1 MPASKPAYTSAG
13 TPTYSRAGIEH
24 VENEVSAS
32 LLKLRLY
39 VENTYTV
46 GMVVLVHRG
55 RMKVQIEITGY
66 PGGYHT
72 NPGVIQGFNLK
83 TGSVIKFH
91 WRDVQQVLGK
101 RGPQGSIV
109 PLED

>member
-1 MPASKPAYTSAG
+1 MTEPKYT
-13 TPTYSRAGIEH
+13 RADVER

-39 VENTYTV
+39 IENTYTV
-46 GMVVLVHRG
+46 GMVVLVHKG
-55 RMKVQIEITGY
+55 RAKVQIEITDY
-66 PGGYHT
+66 PGGYST
-72 NPGVIQGFNLK
+72 NPGVLKGFNLK
-83 TGSVIKFH
+83 TGNAIKFH
-91 WRDVQQVLGK
+91 WRDVQEILGK

>member
-1 MPASKPAYTSAG
+1 MANSTWSQA
-13 TPTYSRAGIEH
+13 RIEQA
-24 VENEVSAS
+24 ETQLTEALAN
-32 LLKLRLY
+32 LRHTIKD
-39 VENTYTV
+39 TYTV

-72 NPGVIQGFNLK
+72 NPSVIQGFNLK
-83 TGSVIKFH
+83 TGNILKFH
-91 WRDVQQVLGK
+91 WRDVQEILGK